1 MPKVVAITNQK
12 GGIGKTT
19 SAVAITSILNS
30 MGHKTLLID
39 ADAQKNASST
49 FRAKVENA
57 ATLYDVLLD
66 RNPIPIQEAI
76 QHTEYADVVAG
87 DPLLVKADA
96 QLSVNMNG
104 LFSLKDAL
112 EGVDGYEYIII
123 DTAPALGELTKSVLV
138 AADEVLIPVKA
149 SSYSIDG
156 LDNAVQAVNAVKN
169 RVNPK
174 LTIGG
179 LILVSYPVRTKLGK
193 EVKTKL
199 QSVADRLNTVV
210 LEPPIREAI
219 AVEEA
224 HFAHMPILYYDRKS
238 TAAQDYIALV
248 NHFLEVHENGYNTTG
263 HPSKLNAFC
272 VKALLSLMDR
282 KNSEIGICK
291 VTAGSYASQWNQ
303 PDGTTILATAQSGG
317 DLRAAIR
324 ISLGVHSRLPG
335 LGNSNTHFDPTS
347 ILALYILIEADRS
360 KQNGNTQS
368 ITWELLDTCRKEW
381 ESTGVMN
388 MKAVYMVND
397 ALYYGLTY
405 KDGIPCSLAQGN
417 ISLLASRRIA
427 SGEYASTEVLFGRP
441 DLFVPQADGPQAIQE
456 MTIAAARAEFA
467 EYIASRSWTEESSS
481 TTI

>member
-248 NHFLEVHENGYNTTG
+248 NHFLEVHENG
-263 HPSKLNAFC
+263 
-272 VKALLSLMDR
+272 
-282 KNSEIGICK
+282 
-291 VTAGSYASQWNQ
+291 
-303 PDGTTILATAQSGG
+303 
-317 DLRAAIR
+317 
-324 ISLGVHSRLPG
+324 
-335 LGNSNTHFDPTS
+335 
-347 ILALYILIEADRS
+347 
-360 KQNGNTQS
+360 
-368 ITWELLDTCRKEW
+368 
-381 ESTGVMN
+381 
-388 MKAVYMVND
+388 
-397 ALYYGLTY
+397 
-405 KDGIPCSLAQGN
+405 
-417 ISLLASRRIA
+417 
-427 SGEYASTEVLFGRP
+427 
-441 DLFVPQADGPQAIQE
+441 
-456 MTIAAARAEFA
+456 
-467 EYIASRSWTEESSS
+467 
-481 TTI
+481 